1 MPVRYPCQDPAGLP
15 ADLAQALER
24 WATKPPERV
33 GGWCY
38 RACEDILRAV
48 AAPNA
53 LRLVGG
59 YVRMD
64 VPLVVGK
71 DRRCA
76 MLHWWLERGDRV
88 VDPTRQQLGRGR
100 VTYWRARAEHL
111 VGDIDGYKL
120 TWVVSHALDGN
131 FTMRQEDGEARLFA
145 TVLEA
150 EPCYADQGW
159 QRAQRTARVLRRAA

>member
-24 WATKPPERV
+24 WAVKPPERV

-59 YVRMD
+59 YVRLPPGSRSAGMT
-64 VPLVVGK
+64 
-71 DRRCA
+71 
-76 MLHWWLERGDRV
+76 HWWLELGERII
-88 VDPTRQQLGRGR
+88 DPTRQQLGRGP
-100 VTYWRARAEHL
+100 VTYWRGRPEHQGGNGYEL
-111 VGDIDGYKL
+111 WWAMRLAVDGI
-120 TWVVSHALDGN
+120 TG
-131 FTMRQEDGEARLFA
+131 QEAGEALLFA
-145 TVLEA
+145 TVCEP
-150 EPCYADQGW
+150 EPCYTDQGW